1 MNNIKTL
8 SPSPSASH
16 LHTIVMVVAWTLTF
30 SLPILLGKFPNSDYH
45 PIVHILT
52 EYVIILALFIVN
64 RLYFKR
70 FLTQEKW
77 KTYLCLIIGAMII
90 TFALIVLFENL
101 EQFSGLPISEKLI
114 DPLKESG
121 MRPRAHH
128 ILRGNLPPRIPAI
141 AHISLLTI
149 LIIGL
154 DDLLFVSLRWM
165 SAEQERTR
173 LAKDNVQMQLAF
185 LQQQVSPH
193 LFMNTL
199 NNIHALI
206 EIDAEKAQT
215 AVIQLSQLMSY
226 LIYDS
231 NKQQIKLV
239 DELHFIDNYIALM
252 RLRFPSRV
260 SIRWNKPKNT
270 PANISVPPLLYISAI
285 ENAFKHGIS
294 YTKAS
299 FIDIHLQLVPSETKP
314 DFLSLN
320 ITNSDYGK
328 QQASLLDVPSDDK
341 HGGLGMKNMRDRL
354 DILYPGNYSLRG
366 RKIDNNY
373 SFELTIPLNQKEK
386 EIKNKS

>member
-1 MNNIKTL
+1 MNNIKTT
-8 SPSPSASH
+8 SSSPSAHH
-16 LHTIVMVVAWTLTF
+16 LHTIVMVIAWTLIF

-52 EYVIILALFIVN
+52 EYIIILGLFIVN
-64 RLYFKR
+64 RLFFKR

-77 KTYLCLIIGAMII
+77 KTYLFLIIGAMVI
-90 TFALIVLFENL
+90 TFGLIILFENA
-101 EQFSGLPISEKLI
+101 EQFSGLPIS
-114 DPLKESG
+114 D
-121 MRPRAHH
+121 RPMGPMGEGAMGPATHGF
-128 ILRGNLPPRIPAI
+128 IPKLPPRIPAI

-260 SIRWNKPKNT
+260 SIRWNKPQNT

-314 DFLSLN
+314 DFLALN